1 VTAGTVRRPVSWGVA
16 GLVGVAVLGAAVAAV
31 PLGLTAL
38 GGVLV
43 VAALR
48 GAWDPTWNDGDGWF
62 ALAGSFALLVVLAG
76 AAVAA
81 AGVASAGGMRR
92 SRAVPAVLAGVLVG
106 AVVPLALLV
115 LVGRVSV

>member
-1 VTAGTVRRPVSWGVA
+1 MSWGVA
-16 GLVGVAVLGAAVAAV
+16 GLIGVAVLGAAVAAV

-43 VAALR
+43 VAALQ
-48 GAWDPTWNDGDGWF
+48 GDWDPTWNDGDGWF

-76 AAVAA
+76 AAAAA
-81 AGVASAGGMRR
+81 AGVASAGGLRR
-92 SRAVPAVLAGVLVG
+92 SRAVPAVLVGVLAG